1 MRIEENG
8 PEAHLDDL
16 LGMLKSSSAT
26 QKQIGSTLPRS
37 TPARNDPRGRRFGR
51 KFKDRQGC

>member
-8 PEAHLDDL
+8 PEVHLDDL

-37 TPARNDPRGRRFGR
+37 TPARNDPRGLRFGR
-51 KFKDRQGC
+51 KLKHR